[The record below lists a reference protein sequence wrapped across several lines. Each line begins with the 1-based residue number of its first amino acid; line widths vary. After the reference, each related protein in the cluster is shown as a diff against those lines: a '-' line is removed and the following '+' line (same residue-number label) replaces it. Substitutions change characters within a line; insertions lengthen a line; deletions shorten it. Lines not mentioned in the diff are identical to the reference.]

1 VQAARAQQPDHWPE
15 VTMDEDKRIG
25 PLRASTPNSLQ
36 QCGMATTDKAKTTDS
51 DSNGAVEGAYRH
63 IRGAIIRGELASG
76 EVLLE
81 ARLAERI
88 GVSRTPVREA
98 LSRLASEGLITLGRY
113 RRAQVASFSM
123 TDVAEVFRLRGKL
136 EGHAARRACRRISE
150 EDIARLEAIEDEME
164 AAFAELGWHRH
175 LPRFD
180 ELNNAFHGIIA
191 RAADSPRLEKILASS
206 LELPASIFNFY
217 KEALDERT
225 ARTHRQHREIIAALK
240 ARNPDWVEAAMSAH
254 LFSILNDPAP
264 DPD

>member
-1 VQAARAQQPDHWPE
+1 M
-15 VTMDEDKRIG
+15 T
-25 PLRASTPNSLQ
+25 TP
-36 QCGMATTDKAKTTDS
+36 DKANPR
-51 DSNGAVEGAYRH
+51 DSNGAVDSAYRH
-63 IRGAIIRGELASG
+63 IRGAIIRGELTSG

-123 TDVAEVFRLRGKL
+123 ADVAEVFRLRGKL
-136 EGHAARRACRRISE
+136 EGHAARRACRRISDD
-150 EDIARLEAIEDEME
+150 DIARLEAIEAEME
-164 AAFAELGWHRH
+164 AAFAELGWHSH
-175 LPRFD
+175 LPHFD

-240 ARNPDWVEAAMSAH
+240 ARNPDWAEAAMSAH
-254 LFSILNDPAP
+254 LFSILNDPSP

>member
-1 VQAARAQQPDHWPE
+1 MRQSGHWPVLAIE
-15 VTMDEDKRIG
+15 HGKHMGSPRG
-25 PLRASTPNSLQ
+25 RRPQSLQ
-36 QCGMATTDKAKTTDS
+36 QWDMATTDKAKTTES
-51 DSNGAVEGAYRH
+51 DSNGAVDSAYRH

-76 EVLLE
+76 EILLE

-150 EDIARLEAIEDEME
+150 EDISRLEAIEDEME
-164 AAFAELGWHRH
+164 VAFAKMGWHSH